1 MTTQTLITAME
12 KLLELHKEL
21 LQTAN
26 EKTTALKNND
36 VEELTKIL
44 RTEQKIAASIQITN
58 NKRQQVAEVIAKG
71 NKDVTISDIIVMLEG
86 AEQEELQQL
95 QEELGAI
102 LAQLKDVNELN
113 QQLLKLSLQFI
124 HLNLDLMAPELD
136 TANYT
141 KTRNEANDHSSPGK
155 SIFDSKA

>member
-1 MTTQTLITAME
+1 MTTQALIEAME
-12 KLLELHKEL
+12 KLLDLHNEL

-26 EKTTALKNND
+26 EKTTALKDNNI
-36 VEELTKIL
+36 EQLTKIL

-58 NKRQQVAEVIAKG
+58 SKRQQVAEFLTKG
-71 NKDVTISDIIVMLEG
+71 NKEVTISDIIEMLEG
-86 AEQEELQQL
+86 QEREELQQL
-95 QEELGAI
+95 QEALSAV

-136 TANYT
+136 NANYT
-141 KTRNEANDHSSPGK
+141 KTRDEMNDQPSPGR

>member
-1 MTTQTLITAME
+1 MTTQTLITAMG

-71 NKDVTISDIIVMLEG
+71 NKDVTISDIITVLEG
-86 AEQEELQQL
+86 AEGKELQQL
-95 QEELGAI
+95 QEELGTV

-136 TANYT
+136 NANYT
-141 KTRNEANDHSSPGK
+141 KTRNEANDHPNPGK